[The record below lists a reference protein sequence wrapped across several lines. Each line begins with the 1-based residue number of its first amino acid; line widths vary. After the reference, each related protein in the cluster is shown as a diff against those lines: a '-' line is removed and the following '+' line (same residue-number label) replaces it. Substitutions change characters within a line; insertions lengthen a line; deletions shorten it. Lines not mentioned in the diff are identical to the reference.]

1 MIGQVVSHYRI
12 LDELGKGGMGTVYL
26 GEDVHLGRQV
36 AIKLPQTKP
45 DDHQLRARFLR
56 EARAASQ
63 LNHPNIASIY
73 DYGETADG
81 RPFIVMELINGQ
93 TLSTL
98 INEARLPVAR
108 AVEIIKD
115 VARALGEAHA
125 HGVIHRDIKPSN
137 VIINERKI
145 VKVLDFGL
153 AKHLNAEA
161 LRDADSDAR
170 TLLATKTQSGV
181 IVGTPLYLSPEQA
194 MGESVD
200 ARSDLFALGAV
211 LYESIAGRPPFSG
224 KGVLEIAAQVIHVD
238 PRPPSALNPNVPP
251 ELDRVSLKALAKRP
265 EDRFQSA
272 DEFISNLESTVIPLL
287 EGLAQTPTQRI
298 PVTVTGAASTLAKL
312 SDILR
317 RPRFSFRLIIIAI
330 VLIGALILGLT
341 MMWRPTPYQ
350 PSAEAQRWYQ
360 LGTNALREGTY
371 FKASEALQQATTIDN
386 DFALAHARLAEAW
399 TELDYG
405 DKAKDETILAGS
417 LVRDRSS
424 LSPLDSLYLQAI
436 TDTISRNFGNAIK
449 GYSEIVNLVPDTD
462 KAYAYFDLGRAYE
475 KNQDIENAISNYH
488 KATQL
493 DPQFAAAFLR
503 LGILY
508 SRKQDV
514 QLAETAFQRAAE
526 LYRASSNFEGVAEVL
541 FQHGVVYDNADKV
554 VEARAKFQESLEIAR
569 ATNNQ
574 YQQIRSELQLSSV
587 LRTAGE
593 TAAAQQHANTVIQLA
608 QANGLE
614 NLTTS
619 GLIDLGYSYFLR
631 GDYQE
636 AEKYFKQAL
645 DYAQRNKGRR
655 NEARALLSLGSLKM
669 TQDDAIEAVTYT
681 EKALRFYQ
689 DGGYR
694 QETALALL
702 LFGRANRQ
710 KGDYD
715 AALRAFQQQLAT
727 AEQEQNLPRQ
737 ALAQEGLGTVLSRR
751 ERYVE
756 ALTHFEN
763 SYSLFS
769 KTDNQLAIANSMI
782 NRAGMLSALGRYKEA
797 GEILAEASEK
807 AAKVGNKQLQVS
819 IGLELARAAL
829 SQRSFSEAKAK
840 SNNALDLAIASQFK
854 GSIIEG
860 KRILG
865 LAMALSNQKR
875 DGIKLCKEAVELAEQ
890 LKDPWVVSKTRFT
903 LAAALLESGD
913 TENAIT
919 NAEAAKET
927 FTRTVQQDSEWQAS
941 LILAR
946 AQQQKG
952 DSGKA
957 REYAK
962 RSEELLAGLEQK
974 WGKDPH
980 SNYLTRPDVAYGRQ
994 QLQQLLADVK

>member
-12 LDELGKGGMGTVYL
+12 LDELGRGGMGTVYL
-26 GEDVHLGRQV
+26 GEDVHLGRRV
-36 AIKLPQTKP
+36 AIKFPQTKP
-45 DDHQLRARFLR
+45 DDHHLRARFLR
-56 EARAASQ
+56 EARAASL
-63 LNHPNIASIY
+63 LNHPNIAAIY

-145 VKVLDFGL
+145 IKVLDFGL
-153 AKHLNAEA
+153 AKHLNAET
-161 LRDADSDAR
+161 LQDAESDAR
-170 TLLATKTQSGV
+170 TLLAAKTESGV

-194 MGESVD
+194 TGGPVD

-224 KGVLEIAAQVIHVD
+224 KGVVEIAAQVIHVA

-251 ELDRVSLKALAKRP
+251 ELDRISLKALAKRP

-272 DEFISNLESTVIPLL
+272 DEFISDLESTVTPVL
-287 EGLAQTPTQRI
+287 EGAAQTPTQRI
-298 PVTVTGAASTLAKL
+298 PITATGAASTLSRI

-330 VLIGALILGLT
+330 VLIGALIWGLT
-341 MMWRPTPYQ
+341 MMLRPTPYQ
-350 PSAEAQRWYQ
+350 PSAEALRWYQ
-360 LGTNALREGTY
+360 QGTNALREGTY
-371 FKASEALQQATTIDN
+371 LKAKQAFQQATTADN
-386 DFALAHARLAEAW
+386 NFALAHARLAEAW

-405 DKAKDETILAGS
+405 DNAKDETILARS
-417 LVRDRSS
+417 LVPDRSS
-424 LSPLDSLYLQAI
+424 LSPLDALYLQAI
-436 TDTISRNFGNAIK
+436 TDTISRNFANAIK

-475 KNQDIENAISNYH
+475 KNEDIENAISNYE

-503 LGILY
+503 LGVLY
-508 SRKQDV
+508 WRKQDV
-514 QLAETAFQRAAE
+514 PRAETAFQRAAE
-526 LYRASSNFEGVAEVL
+526 LYRLSSNFEGVAEVL
-541 FQHGVVYDNADKV
+541 YQHGVVYDNADKV
-554 VEARAKFQESLEIAR
+554 PEARAKLEESLQIAR

-574 YQQIRSELQLSSV
+574 YQQTRSELQLSSV
-587 LRTAGE
+587 MLTAGE
-593 TAAAQQHANTVIQLA
+593 IAAALQHANTAIELA
-608 QANGLE
+608 QANDLE

-619 GLIDLGYSYFLR
+619 GLIDLGSLYFLKS
-631 GDYQE
+631 DYQE

-645 DYAQRNKGRR
+645 EYAQRNKLRR
-655 NEARALLSLGSLKM
+655 NEARAQLSLGSLKM
-669 TQDDAIEAVTYT
+669 SQNEMSEAVPYL

-689 DGGYR
+689 EGGYR
-694 QETALALL
+694 QYTAQALL

-727 AEQEQNLPRQ
+727 AEQENNLPRQ
-737 ALAQEGLGTVLSRR
+737 ALAQEGLGTVLVRR

-769 KTDNQLAIANSMI
+769 KTDNQVAITNSMI
-782 NRAGMLSALGRYKEA
+782 NRADMLLVLGRYKEA
-797 GEILAEASEK
+797 QGILAEASEK
-807 AAKVGNKQLQVS
+807 AAKIENKQLQVS
-819 IGLELARAAL
+819 IGLELANAAL
-829 SQRSFSEAKAK
+829 SQRNFSEAKAK
-840 SNNALDLAIASQFK
+840 SNSALNLAIASQLR

-875 DGIKLCKEAVELAEQ
+875 DGMKFCKEAVELAEQ
-890 LKDPWVVSKTRFT
+890 LKEPWVLSKTRLT
-903 LAAALLESGD
+903 LAGAQLENGD
-913 TENAIT
+913 TEDALT
-919 NAEAAKET
+919 GALAAQET
-927 FTRTVQQDSEWQAS
+927 FTRTLQQDSEWQAL
-941 LILAR
+941 LIAAR
-946 AQQQKG
+946 ALQQKG
-952 DSGKA
+952 DAGKA

-962 RSEELLAGLEQK
+962 RSADLLAGLEQT
-974 WGKDPH
+974 WGKDPY
-980 SNYLTRPDVAYGRQ
+980 SNYLSRPDVAYGRQ
-994 QLQQLLADVK
+994 QLQQLLN